1 MQINIRRT
9 HPRAQLPKHASA
21 GAACFDLSA
30 LDAGE
35 VGACGGVFTF
45 RTGLSF
51 EIPAGHVMLVL
62 CSRNGHGFKH
72 GIRLANGAGV
82 IDSDYRGEVM
92 VGLRNDSPLR
102 FEVKEGDRVA
112 QALIVPLPS
121 VQFVEVDTLGDTDR
135 GAGGFGSTGVCALT
149 STTEF

>member
-1 MQINIRRT
+1 MF
-9 HPRAQLPKHASA
+9 A
-21 GAACFDLSA
+21 
-30 LDAGE
+30 
-35 VGACGGVFTF
+35 F

-72 GIRLANGAGV
+72 GIRLVNGAGV

-102 FEVKEGDRVA
+102 FEVKAGDRVA
-112 QALIVPLPS
+112 QALIVPVPS
-121 VQFVEVDTLGDTDR
+121 VQFVEVDTLGDTER
-135 GAGGFGSTGVCALT
+135 GAGGFGSTGVSALT
-149 STTEF
+149 PTTEF